1 MSKAAKPAELV
12 TKDMLRDMIVDRPH
26 ARVQHVI
33 GRALVAIFNRQT
45 ASEKESDSTDRTNG
59 VGFSGLDS
67 IGGSLTAKS
76 YMSRGSL
83 LPWQVEKWT
92 RLMTNGYP
100 RICKYSKQL
109 NEIAVAKAAWFDS
122 IGMQPDS
129 PIANE
134 PVQQTLLS
142 N

>member
-12 TKDMLRDMIVDRPH
+12 TKDTLRNMIIDRPH

-33 GRALVAIFNRQT
+33 GRALVAIFNKQT

-76 YMSRGSL
+76 YITRGQL
-83 LPWQVEKWT
+83 QPWQVEKWT
-92 RLMTNGYP
+92 RVMTNGYP

-109 NEIAVAKAAWFDS
+109 NDIAVAKAAWFDNVEK
-122 IGMQPDS
+122 QPE
-129 PIANE
+129 PAAE

-142 N
+142 S